1 MNQQEQKIQFRVDG
15 MTCSN
20 CALSVTKYL
29 EKNEA
34 HAVNVDFGT
43 GEVNFKIQSES
54 TDDLVGNIKK
64 GINKLG
70 YDVKELHDHDDHGS
84 WFDIKKKFLVSAII
98 TLPLFCQMFFHFSF
112 LVNPYVQLG
121 LCIPVM
127 TIGILHFGRSAWGSV
142 KMGIPNMDVL
152 IFVGSFSAF
161 VYSLV
166 GTLQN
171 LGPAYLFYETAATI
185 ITLVLLGNLIEHST
199 VKKTSSAIED
209 LGRLQIKKAKKVINE
224 NDQEKVVEVK
234 YDDIKKE
241 DILLA
246 NSGDNIP
253 VDGTI
258 VWGNGS
264 VDESMITG
272 ESIPVDKY
280 ITDEVIG
287 GTVLKYGN
295 IKMIAKKVGSETVLA
310 QIIDL
315 VKNAQASKPKIQK
328 LGDKV
333 SAIFVPVVLLI
344 ALITFCVT
352 YFYLEINLQESLMR
366 AVAVLVISCPCAMG
380 LATPTA
386 VAAGIGKAAKRGILI
401 KGGSTLEEFA
411 SVKNI
416 VFDKTGTLTTGKFQI
431 QKIERF
437 GGIAE
442 QELLTVVYSL
452 ELFSSHPIAK
462 SLVDL
467 LVKDGYAP
475 IYFKETEE
483 EKGIG
488 IKAVDKENN
497 SYQIGSYK
505 IAGHL
510 TKDKQHDIYII
521 KNDTLVGQIDIG
533 DEIKNGAQAM
543 IDHLGK
549 NNYQSILLSGD
560 RISKC
565 NAVAD
570 QIGIKKVYSEQ
581 LPDQKLNRIDELV
594 AKAPTAMIGDG
605 INDAPALAKATV
617 GVSLSN
623 ASDIA
628 VQSAQ
633 IILLKGRLSMLPKA
647 LQISKL
653 TLQTIKQNL
662 FWAFFYN
669 IVAIPVAAMGMLN
682 PMVAALTMAFS
693 DVIVIGNSIRL
704 KYRKID

>member
-1 MNQQEQKIQFRVDG
+1 MNQQEQKIQFKIEG

-54 TDDLVGNIKK
+54 TDDLVGNIKN

-70 YDVKELHDHDDHGS
+70 YSVKELHDHDDHGP

-112 LVNPYVQLG
+112 LEDPYVQLVI
-121 LCIPVM
+121 CIPVM
-127 TIGILHFGRSAWGSV
+127 IIGILHFGRSAWASI
-142 KMGIPNMDVL
+142 KMGVPNMDVL
-152 IFVGSFSAF
+152 IFVGSSSAF
-161 VYSLV
+161 IYSLI
-166 GTLQN
+166 GTVQN
-171 LGPAYLFYETAATI
+171 LGSGYLFYETAATI
-185 ITLVLLGNLIEHST
+185 ITLVLLGNLIEHTT
-199 VKKTSSAIED
+199 VKKTSSAIQD
-209 LGRLQIKKAKKVINE
+209 LGNLQTKIAKKVITE
-224 NDQEKVVEVK
+224 NDQEKVIEVN
-234 YDDIKKE
+234 YADIKQE

-264 VDESMITG
+264 VDESMLTG
-272 ESIPVDKY
+272 ESVPVDKY
-280 ITDEVIG
+280 ITDDVIG

-315 VKNAQASKPKIQK
+315 VKNAQASKPQIQK

-333 SAIFVPVVLLI
+333 SAIFVPVVLSI
-344 ALITFCVT
+344 AIITFCVT
-352 YFYLEINLQESLMR
+352 YFFLDIDLQESLMR

-431 QKIERF
+431 QKIECF
-437 GGIAE
+437 GGITE

-462 SLVDL
+462 SLIDI

-475 IYFKETEE
+475 IYFMETKE

-505 IAGHL
+505 IAAHL

-521 KNDTLVGQIDIG
+521 KNDALVGQIDIG
-533 DEIKNGAQAM
+533 DEIKNGAQEM
-543 IDHLGK
+543 IERLGK

-565 NAVAD
+565 NAVAE
-570 QIGIKKVYSEQ
+570 QIGINKIYSEQ
-581 LPDQKLNRIDELV
+581 LPDQKLNRIDELI
-594 AKAPTAMIGDG
+594 AKAPTAMVGDG

-633 IILLKGRLSMLPKA
+633 VILLKGRLSMLPKA

-669 IVAIPVAAMGMLN
+669 VVAIPLAAMGMLN